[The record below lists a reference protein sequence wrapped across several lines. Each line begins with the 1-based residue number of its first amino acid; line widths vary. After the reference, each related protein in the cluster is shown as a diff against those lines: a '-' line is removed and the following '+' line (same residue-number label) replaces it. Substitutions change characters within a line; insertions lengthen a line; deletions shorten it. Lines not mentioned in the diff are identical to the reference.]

1 MPIAQLQLQLL
12 LFSPPKG
19 PSPRVGIPLSQDSAA
34 SAFPATPS
42 IRRALPEM
50 SSKSGSSGLEGEER
64 HLSVVGGEHLGSDGD
79 AGVRDAV
86 FGNLTEKGPNYR
98 NASSPGLLSWWEKL
112 TNGQVGWVGT
122 VALMMKTQIGLGVL
136 SIPATFDTLGLIPG
150 LICLLA
156 IAGITTW
163 SDHIVGVF
171 KRRHPEVYGID
182 DAGGLMFGRIGR
194 EAFGA
199 AFCVCK

>member
-1 MPIAQLQLQLL
+1 
-12 LFSPPKG
+12 
-19 PSPRVGIPLSQDSAA
+19 
-34 SAFPATPS
+34 
-42 IRRALPEM
+42 
-50 SSKSGSSGLEGEER
+50 
-64 HLSVVGGEHLGSDGD
+64 
-79 AGVRDAV
+79 
-86 FGNLTEKGPNYR
+86 
-98 NASSPGLLSWWEKL
+98 
-112 TNGQVGWVGT
+112 
-122 VALMMKTQIGLGVL
+122 MMKTQIGLGVL

-199 AFCVCK
+199 AFCVCT